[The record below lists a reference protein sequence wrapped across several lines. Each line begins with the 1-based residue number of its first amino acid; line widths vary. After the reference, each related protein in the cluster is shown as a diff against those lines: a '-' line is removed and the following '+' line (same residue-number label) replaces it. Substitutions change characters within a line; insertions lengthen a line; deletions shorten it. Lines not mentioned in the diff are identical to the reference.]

1 MTRSVP
7 DPRPAARSAAVL
19 SKAAVRA
26 ADQLGLRQ
34 AELAKVLGLSA
45 ATASRLKAG
54 TWQLAANS
62 KAWELATAFV
72 RIYRSLSAITG
83 GGRQAMRAWLH
94 SGNQALGGEPAER
107 IQSAEGLISVL
118 HYLDAARGRI

>member
-1 MTRSVP
+1 MTSA
-7 DPRPAARSAAVL
+7 RPLADAQRAAVL

-34 AELAKVLGLSA
+34 GDLARVLGLSA
-45 ATASRLKAG
+45 ATASRLRAG
-54 TWQLAANS
+54 TWQLSAHS

-72 RIYRSLSAITG
+72 RVYRSLAAITG
-83 GGRQAMRAWLH
+83 GGTQAMRDWLH
-94 SGNQALGGEPAER
+94 SGNEALGGEPAER
-107 IQSAEGLISVL
+107 IRSAEGLISVL